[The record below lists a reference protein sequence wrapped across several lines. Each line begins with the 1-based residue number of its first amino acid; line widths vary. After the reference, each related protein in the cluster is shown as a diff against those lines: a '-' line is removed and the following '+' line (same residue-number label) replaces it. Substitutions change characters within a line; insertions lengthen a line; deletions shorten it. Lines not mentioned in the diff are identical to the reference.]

1 MPDVS
6 TPSRRSATTDAVDR
20 GYRRVAT
27 GRPPIDIDNPTTR
40 SRPSGLRRLRGVR
53 HLGVALV
60 AVIIVTTALPIPPI
74 TAIGDRFE
82 TVARITHLT
91 QSWRVFAPNVRSAAR
106 WTEVVAHRDTGVVD
120 RWYVEDD
127 RNLVAGFRGIR
138 YRKFAEQLRRSC
150 RVARNYAEVLLDEPG
165 VVQIDLYRV
174 LERYEDGLT
183 VPVQERERMMHAAY
197 DDAGEVRVDRTG
209 CGE

>member
-1 MPDVS
+1 MAGGFA
-6 TPSRRSATTDAVDR
+6 TRSPVGTSHRLRR

-53 HLGVALV
+53 HVGVALA
-60 AVIIVTTALPIPPI
+60 AVIIITTALPIPPI
-74 TAIGDRFE
+74 QAVGERFE
-82 TVARITHLT
+82 TVARVTHLT

-106 WTEVVAHRDTGVVD
+106 WTEVVAQRDTGVVD

-150 RVARNYAEVLLDEPG
+150 RVARNYAEVLLDERG
-165 VVQIDLYRV
+165 VVQVDLYRII
-174 LERYEDGLT
+174 ERYEDDAPG
-183 VPVQERERMMHAAY
+183 PVQERERMMHAAY
-197 DDAGEVRVDRTG
+197 DDAGEVRIDRTG